1 MNHAHGTYDI
11 VLVIFSYLVAV
22 VASYTVLDLVGRIS
36 TTHNRKRWL
45 WLLFGACAMGM
56 GIWSMHFVGMLA
68 FSLPVPIAYHMPTVV
83 LSVIVAIVASFL
95 ALHIVGRN
103 QLSLPQLLSGGI
115 LLASGIVTMHYI
127 GMEAMMIEITYDPI
141 YFSLSIIIAV
151 VASVAAL
158 WLSFYFRK
166 GSENKRGHMW
176 KKLGSGLL
184 MGAAVV
190 GMHYIG
196 MMAAH
201 FDIENIHLH
210 SAESGMI
217 LNQQW
222 LAYIISGGTLFTLG
236 MSLIGIYISN
246 KFSVKDSEIQDKSD
260 EILKINHELRQLNE
274 HLEQMVKERTAQLEK
289 AHDEAIKANRIKSQF
304 LANMSHELRTPLNAI
319 IGYSEMLIEEAEEL
333 GEQTFVEDLGKIGK
347 SGRHLLSLIND
358 ILDISKIEEGK
369 MEIHEEMFQVHDL
382 IQDVITTIKP
392 LIESNGNQLQ
402 THYVRGEMMAD
413 VTKLRQILLN
423 LLSNASKFTHNGAI
437 QFNVYAEDK
446 EGKPGFS
453 FLIKDSGIGMSPEQ
467 LDKLFQP
474 FTQADASTTRKYGGT
489 GLGLA
494 ISSRFCSVM
503 GGHISVESEP
513 GVGSIFICWIPIS
526 RA

>member
-11 VLVIFSYLVAV
+11 VLVIFSYIVAV

-36 TTHNRKRWL
+36 TSYKRRRFI

-68 FSLPVPIAYHMPTVV
+68 FSLPVPIAYHMPTVI
-83 LSVIVAIVASFL
+83 LSVVVAIMASFL

-103 QLSLPQLLSGGI
+103 QLSLRQLLSGGM
-115 LLASGIVTMHYI
+115 LLASGIVAMHYI
-127 GMEAMMIEITYDPI
+127 GMGAMMINIQYDPF
-141 YFSLSIIIAV
+141 YVALSIIIAV
-151 VASVAAL
+151 LASVAAL

-166 GSENKRGHMW
+166 SSENTHGHIW

-201 FDIENIHLH
+201 FDIENIHIH
-210 SAESGMI
+210 NVGSGMI

-236 MSLIGIYISN
+236 LSLIGIYISN
-246 KFSVKDSEIQDKSD
+246 KFSYKDSEIH
-260 EILKINHELRQLNE
+260 KINQELRQLNE

-319 IGYSEMLIEEAEEL
+319 IGYSEMLMEEAEEL

-369 MEIHEEMFQVHDL
+369 MDIHDEMFEVHDL
-382 IQDVITTIKP
+382 VEDVLTTIKP

-402 THYVRGEMMAD
+402 THYVRGEMKAD

-437 QFNVYAEDK
+437 QFNVYVEVK
-446 EGKPGFS
+446 EGKPGYS

-467 LDKLFQP
+467 LDKIFQP

-494 ISSRFCSVM
+494 ISSRFCSIM
-503 GGHISVESEP
+503 GGHITVESEP

>member
-1 MNHAHGTYDI
+1 MNHTHGTYDI
-11 VLVIFSYLVAV
+11 VLVIFSYIVAV
-22 VASYTVLDLVGRIS
+22 VASYTMLDLVGRIS
-36 TTHNRKRWL
+36 TSHERRRFIWV
-45 WLLFGACAMGM
+45 LFGACAMGM

-68 FSLPVPIAYHMPTVV
+68 FSLPVPIAYHMPTVI
-83 LSVIVAIVASFL
+83 LSVVVAIVASFF

-103 QLSLPQLLSGGI
+103 QLSLRQLLSGGI
-115 LLASGIVTMHYI
+115 LLASGIVAMHYI
-127 GMEAMMIEITYDPI
+127 GMAAMMIDIEYDPI
-141 YFSLSIIIAV
+141 YVSLSIIIAV
-151 VASVAAL
+151 LASIAAL

-166 GSENKRGHMW
+166 SGENTRVQLW

-201 FDIENIHLH
+201 FEIGNIHLRK
-210 SAESGMI
+210 AGSGMI
-217 LNQQW
+217 LNQHW

-236 MSLIGIYISN
+236 LSLIGIYISN
-246 KFSVKDSEIQDKSD
+246 KFSFKDSEIH
-260 EILKINHELRQLNE
+260 KINQELRQLNE
-274 HLEQMVKERTAQLEK
+274 HLEQMVKERTSQLEK

-319 IGYSEMLIEEAEEL
+319 IGYSEMLMEEAEEL

-347 SGRHLLSLIND
+347 SGKHLLSLIND

-369 MEIHEEMFQVHDL
+369 MEIHYETFEVYDL
-382 IQDVITTIKP
+382 VQDVITTIKP

-402 THYVRGEMMAD
+402 THHMRGEMEAD

-423 LLSNASKFTHNGAI
+423 LLSNASKFTHSGAI
-437 QFNVYAEDK
+437 QFNVYVEVK
-446 EGKPGFS
+446 EGKPGYS
-453 FLIKDSGIGMSPEQ
+453 FLIKDSGIGMSPEH

-494 ISSRFCSVM
+494 ISSRFCSIM
-503 GGHISVESEP
+503 GGHITVQSEP

-526 RA
+526 RT

>member
-11 VLVIFSYLVAV
+11 VLVIFSYIVAV

-36 TTHNRKRWL
+36 TSHERKRFI

-68 FSLPVPIAYHMPTVV
+68 FSLPVPVAYHMPTVI
-83 LSVIVAIVASFL
+83 LSVVVAIVASLL

-103 QLSLPQLLSGGI
+103 QLSLRQLLSGGI
-115 LLASGIVTMHYI
+115 VLASGIVAMHYI
-127 GMEAMMIEITYDPI
+127 GMDAMMIDIQYDAF
-141 YFSLSIIIAV
+141 YVSLSIIIAV
-151 VASVAAL
+151 LASIAAL

-166 GSENKRGHMW
+166 SSDNTREHIW
-176 KKLGSGLL
+176 KKLASGLL

-201 FDIENIHLH
+201 FEIENIHVH
-210 SAESGMI
+210 SKESGMI

-236 MSLIGIYISN
+236 LSLIGIYISN
-246 KFSVKDSEIQDKSD
+246 KFSYKDSEIH
-260 EILKINHELRQLNE
+260 KINQELLQLNE
-274 HLEQMVKERTAQLEK
+274 HLEQMVKERTSQLEK

-319 IGYSEMLIEEAEEL
+319 IGYSEMLMEEAEEL
-333 GEQTFVEDLGKIGK
+333 GEQTFVEDLGKIEK

-369 MEIHEEMFQVHDL
+369 MDIHYETFEVYDL
-382 IQDVITTIKP
+382 VQDVITTIQP

-402 THYVRGEMMAD
+402 THHVRGEMEAD

-423 LLSNASKFTHNGAI
+423 LLSNASKFTHSGTI
-437 QFNVYAEDK
+437 QFNVYVEVK
-446 EGKPGFS
+446 EGKAGYS

-467 LDKLFQP
+467 LDILFQP

-494 ISSRFCSVM
+494 ISSRFCSIM
-503 GGHISVESEP
+503 GGHITVESEP
-513 GVGSIFICWIPIS
+513 GVGSIFICWIPNKSI
-526 RA
+526 